1 MNCFSLC
8 CCDKK
13 LILVLTNKI
22 ILEFFRK
29 LTKLWKN
36 KEGDKKSTAMQQKKS
51 ALFSFKNIQ
60 RKKQYFPSVSEIK
73 WNCFHCYCENNRE
86 TFRGDQILSIEWNVI
101 KEKYWKKL
109 RKKRSTKN
117 KISNVF
123 KCFVC
128 HVEECPG
135 REKIKYM
142 TKWLK
147 RNNRVIWSFFVI
159 FVLTATPAQPS
170 NPVII
175 HKRRY
180 RNKNRIKSSINFWK
194 MNNSSQYVLVFPH
207 IYFLQTIAISFE
219 RRTQY
224 SNGKEIL

>member
-1 MNCFSLC
+1 MECNKGKIL
-8 CCDKK
+8 KK
-13 LILVLTNKI
+13 T
-22 ILEFFRK
+22 
-29 LTKLWKN
+29 
-36 KEGDKKSTAMQQKKS
+36 SQ
-51 ALFSFKNIQ
+51 
-60 RKKQYFPSVSEIK
+60 
-73 WNCFHCYCENNRE
+73 
-86 TFRGDQILSIEWNVI
+86 
-101 KEKYWKKL
+101 
-109 RKKRSTKN
+109 KRSTKN

-128 HVEECPG
+128 HVEEWSG

-170 NPVII
+170 NSVII

-194 MNNSSQYVLVFPH
+194 MNNSSQYVLVFPY
-207 IYFLQTIAISFE
+207 IFFANYCYFIRAKGTILEWWRNSLKI
-219 RRTQY
+219 
-224 SNGKEIL
+224 